1 MGAARLNL
9 LDEINLMVQR
19 KVTES
24 ELRDAYA
31 RHNGSTS
38 KIAAEFDVHRRT
50 VANRLRALG
59 FPALQRG
66 ESILTKTEQPT
77 EFRIADLPD
86 DDIPVD
92 DLVEHRI
99 KQFAK
104 KRESHDATKSI
115 AVTVS
120 LPGPIAILHFGDPHV
135 DDDGTDLELLRKHS
149 DLTKLPGVWGANVG
163 DTTNNWVGRLAK
175 LYAEQSTSASQ
186 AWKLAEWFI
195 SRTRWLYMLGGNHD
209 AWSGAGDPIRFIAR
223 QSKALYQPSAARLEL
238 RFPNQRRVI
247 VNARHDFAGH
257 SMYNP
262 AHSQMRS
269 LQFGARDHLAVSG
282 HRHVS
287 GYGVIKDAETGRVC
301 HALQVASYKV
311 FDRYAMEKGFRDQ
324 RLGPAAM
331 TVIDPRLPETHPDM
345 IKIWWDPQEGA
356 DYLAMIRSS
365 RPVD

>member
-1 MGAARLNL
+1 MSHAKAT
-9 LDEINLMVQR
+9 DQQ
-19 KVTES
+19 
-24 ELRDAYA
+24 LREAHA
-31 RHNGSTS
+31 RHDGSSTR
-38 KIAAEFDVHRRT
+38 IAKEFGMSART
-50 VANRLRALG
+50 VAKRLRKIG
-59 FPALQRG
+59 FPALPRADMRDSQPVAAG
-66 ESILTKTEQPT
+66 E
-77 EFRIADLPD
+77 FHIAELPD
-86 DDIPVD
+86 DDIAID

-104 KRESHDATKSI
+104 KREAHDATKSI
-115 AVTVS
+115 AVDVS
-120 LPGPIAILHFGDPHV
+120 LDGPIAILHFGDPHV

-238 RFPNQRRVI
+238 RFPNQRRVMI
-247 VNARHDFAGH
+247 NARHDFAGH

-311 FDRYAMEKGFRDQ
+311 FDRYALEKGFRDQ

-345 IKIWWDPQEGA
+345 LKVWWCPEEGA
-356 DYLAMIRSS
+356 DYLAMIRS
-365 RPVD
+365 RPARD

>member
-1 MGAARLNL
+1 
-9 LDEINLMVQR
+9 MVTR
-19 KVTES
+19 KAS
-24 ELRDAYA
+24 EADLRDAYA
-31 RHNGSTS
+31 RHNGSTTR
-38 KIAAEFDVHRRT
+38 IANEYGMAIRT
-50 VANRLRALG
+50 VAKRLRALG
-59 FPALQRG
+59 FPAKQSG
-66 ESILTKTEQPT
+66 ERSDPVTSVA

-86 DDIPVD
+86 DDVAID

-104 KRESHDATKSI
+104 KREAADATKSI
-115 AVTVS
+115 AVDVS
-120 LPGPIAILHFGDPHV
+120 LDGPIAILHFGDPHV
-135 DDDGTDLELLRKHS
+135 DDDGTDLEMLRKHS
-149 DLTKLPGVWGANVG
+149 DLTKQPGVWGANVG

-195 SRTRWLYMLGGNHD
+195 ARTRWLYMLGGNHD

-287 GYGVIKDAETGRVC
+287 GYGVIKDAESGRVC

-345 IKIWWDPQEGA
+345 IKVWWDPAEGA
-356 DYLAMIRSS
+356 DYLAMIRS
-365 RPVD
+365 RPARD